1 MTDVRILERL
11 PTVTLFGT
19 RLFDPLSGEVLAGGF
34 DVTLRQDHGA
44 RLGPVQRAFLTGSR
58 VYAFQ
63 RLPGLRGFE
72 HADPDTLAQSPLPR
86 VPYILEIR
94 DPEARFLP
102 VALRL
107 FLPLPYRGLFPLGE
121 AEPAGSLGGDRRFQL
136 YSAPSRAIATWQ
148 GRVTG
153 ELTQADGTPAA
164 HAAIE
169 VDFGNGLIH
178 QGLADARGRFALPF
192 AYPPVPQSAGA
203 SPPAPEALADV
214 AWPFSVRVHY
224 DPAQHDRIDGTGL
237 PDHISLLD
245 QFAGPASNV
254 FALAPADGGVPV
266 PFLPGVL
273 RRGQDS
279 IARTAG
285 LSSLVVQPATG
296 SP

>member
-44 RLGPVQRAFLTGSR
+44 RLGPVQRAFVTGSR

-86 VPYILEIR
+86 VPYVLEIR
-94 DPEARFLP
+94 DPAARFLP
-102 VALRL
+102 AALRL
-107 FLPLPYRGLFPLGE
+107 FLPLPYPGLFPRGT

-136 YSAPSRAIATWQ
+136 YTAPSRALATWQ

-153 ELTQADGTPAA
+153 ELTDPGGAPAA

-178 QGLADARGRFALPF
+178 QGFADGQGRFAVPF
-192 AYPPVPQSAGA
+192 AYPPVPTSGGA
-203 SPPAPEALADV
+203 SPPAPESLADV
-214 AWPFSVRVHY
+214 EWPFSLRVFY
-224 DPAQHDRIDGTGL
+224 DPAQQDMIDGTAL
-237 PDHISLLD
+237 PDHVSLLE